1 MSIFYVA
8 IGLTGLMILPMLPD
22 LTANLLI
29 TLAPGMILFPD
40 HFTHFTSSASIGF
53 IIHRLRNR

>member
-22 LTANLLI
+22 LAANLLV
-29 TLAPGMILFPD
+29 TLAPCM
-40 HFTHFTSSASIGF
+40 T
-53 IIHRLRNR
+53 